1 MDCRKFAQNSGDAY
15 FMGKE
20 GCWTPAPRRWIL
32 RGMGE
37 ERASP
42 ADPAVLRCDV
52 AIVGGGM
59 VGMSLAAAL
68 GGCGLA
74 VALIDAQEEQAV
86 IHAGYDGRSSAIA
99 FGARQALASIGVW
112 PAMAGVAQ
120 PIWHIRVS
128 DGDGTGRVS
137 RLFLDYDAGELGP
150 TGSSPRAWPPAS
162 PEATGEADEDGFRSA
177 SLELTGVEPLGYI
190 VENRATREA
199 LVGRLAVLPSITHLR
214 PARVARL
221 ERTPGRATLILAD
234 GRRVQ
239 ASLVAAADGGD
250 SALRQQA
257 EIAVTRWT
265 YPQTGIVCT
274 VEHTLPHEGVAHECF
289 LPSGPFAMLPMAALP
304 PDCAHRSS
312 VVWTERNGLAPTV
325 LRLDDGRFAFEMQR
339 RFGDSLGTLRLMGG
353 RWAYPLRLV
362 HAERY
367 IDHRLAL
374 IGDAA
379 HVIHPIAGQ
388 GFNLGLKDVAALGEV
403 VVDAMRLGLD
413 IGGPAVLERYQRWR
427 RLDTVMLIA
436 ATDGLNRL
444 FSNDVAPVRLLRDV
458 GLAAVNRLPPLKR
471 VLMRDAMGT
480 LGELPRLIRGEA
492 L

>member
-1 MDCRKFAQNSGDAY
+1 MAGDKALP
-15 FMGKE
+15 E
-20 GCWTPAPRRWIL
+20 AR
-32 RGMGE
+32 
-37 ERASP
+37 
-42 ADPAVLRCDV
+42 DVLRCDV
-52 AIVGGGM
+52 AVVGGGV
-59 VGMSLAAAL
+59 VGMGLAAAL
-68 GGCGLA
+68 GGCGLE

-86 IHAGYDGRSSAIA
+86 VHAAYDGRSSAIA
-99 FGARQALASIGVW
+99 FGGRQALASIGVW
-112 PAMAGVAQ
+112 PAMASAAQ

-137 RLFLDYDAGELGP
+137 RLFLDYDAGELGLP
-150 TGSSPRAWPPAS
+150 GSQARAWPPAS
-162 PEATGEADEDGFRSA
+162 AAAAGEADEDGFMSA
-177 SLELTGVEPLGYI
+177 SLDLAGIDPMGYI
-190 VENRATREA
+190 VENRAAREA
-199 LVGRLAVLPSITHLR
+199 LLGRLAVLPSVVHLR

-221 ERTPGRATLILAD
+221 ERAPGKATLTLAD
-234 GRRVQ
+234 GRRVE
-239 ASLVAAADGGD
+239 AVLVAAADGGD
-250 SALRQQA
+250 SALREQA
-257 EIAVTRWT
+257 GIGATRWS

-274 VEHTLPHEGVAHECF
+274 VEHTLPHAGVAHEHF

-312 VVWTERNGLAPTV
+312 VVWTERNSLAPAM
-325 LRLDDGRFAFEMQR
+325 LRLDDGRFSYEMQR

-353 RWAYPLRLV
+353 RWAYPLRMV
-362 HAERY
+362 HAERT

-374 IGDAA
+374 VGDAA

-388 GFNLGLKDVAALGEV
+388 GFNLGLKDAAALAEV
-403 VVDAMRLGLD
+403 VVDTMRLGMD
-413 IGGPAVLERYQRWR
+413 IGGPAALERYQRWR

-444 FSNDVAPVRLLRDV
+444 FSNDLAPVRLLRDL
-458 GLAAVNRLPPLKR
+458 GLAAVDRLAPLKR